1 MSDSVISILNKSI
14 QPMAISPVKPFYRQ
28 ESFTQ
33 PDDHMAVKRQKDNN
47 LDRFEK
53 SDRKSVSLYNNKGTI
68 NNAKKNNGQEEQK
81 NEVNV
86 KKDVAPKDPDDKK
99 LNKEEEQELEEL
111 KKRDREVKAHEQA
124 HMAAGGGQ
132 VRGGAHFDYKKGPDG
147 KNYASGG
154 EVSIDAS
161 SGKTP
166 EETIEKMARVKA
178 AALAPADPS
187 DQDRRVAAQA
197 DAKAAE
203 ARAEML
209 EEKSEKGEE
218 KSDIVPDTR
227 DNKKDQESF
236 KLKFDN
242 ISSKTPA
249 TPYEIASFD
258 AYKKIQQDIPTQKAS
273 TAGAR
278 LNVVA

>member
-1 MSDSVISILNKSI
+1 MSDSMISLINKSI
-14 QPMAISPVKPFYRQ
+14 QPMAVSPVKPFFRE

-33 PDDHMAVKRQKDNN
+33 PDDPMAVKRQKDNN

-53 SDRKSVSLYNNKGTI
+53 SDRQTISLYNNKGKI
-68 NNAKKNNGQEEQK
+68 NNAKKNSGQAEKK
-81 NEVNV
+81 NEVNE
-86 KKDVAPKDPDDKK
+86 KKDGAHKDPDEKK
-99 LNKEEEQELEEL
+99 LSKEEEQELEGL

-124 HMAAGGGQ
+124 HIAAGGGQ
-132 VRGGAHFDYKKGPDG
+132 VRGGANFEYKKGPDG

-166 EETIEKMARVKA
+166 EETIKKMAQVKA

-203 ARAEML
+203 ARAEMMKEKSGNQ
-209 EEKSEKGEE
+209 EEKAG
-218 KSDIVPDTR
+218 DVPDTEE
-227 DNKKDQESF
+227 NKKDQKNF
-236 KLKFDN
+236 KLKFGN
-242 ISSKTPA
+242 MPPNTSNRTH
-249 TPYEIASFD
+249 EIASFN
-258 AYKKIQQDIPTQKAS
+258 AYQKIQQDIPTQKAS
-273 TAGAR
+273 TAGPR